1 MIKRFPKIVR
11 LGTRGSLLAL
21 NQAKTI
27 KAWIEE
33 HNPDVVVN
41 LVPIKTKG
49 DKIEIPLFKMGGKGL
64 FVKEIEEA
72 LLQAEVDLAVHSAK
86 DLPVQIPEG
95 LSLIAFPPR
104 EDPRDALICRQTGFG
119 NKLPEKGKVGTS
131 SLRRQAQLRHHWP
144 NLEIVPLRGNL
155 DTRLRKLY
163 SLNLDAII
171 VAAAGLHRLGWQ
183 EKITAYLEPEVM
195 LPAIGQGILVVEG
208 REGDEGLQKIL
219 HPLNDLTTQ
228 QCFLAERSFLQ
239 RVGGGCQVPIAGW
252 ARIESDKLILRGLVA
267 AVDGQKVV
275 RGEISGL
282 PQDGQE
288 LGKKLAAD
296 LLARGGQ
303 EILDEVYGHK

>member
-1 MIKRFPKIVR
+1 M
-11 LGTRGSLLAL
+11 AL
-21 NQAKTI
+21 NQAKII
-27 KAWIEE
+27 KARIEE

-41 LVPIKTKG
+41 LVPIKTQG

-72 LLQAEVDLAVHSAK
+72 LLQEQVDLAVHSAK
-86 DLPVQIPEG
+86 DLPGQIPEG
-95 LSLIAFPPR
+95 LSLLAFPPR
-104 EDPRDALICRQTGFG
+104 EDPRDALICRQAGLG

-131 SLRRQAQLRHHWP
+131 SLRRQAQLRHHRP
-144 NLEIVPLRGNL
+144 HLEIVPLRGNL

-195 LPAIGQGILVVEG
+195 LPAIGQGTLAIEG
-208 REGDEGLQKIL
+208 REEDEGLRKIL

-252 ARIESDKLILRGLVA
+252 ARIESGKLILTALVA
-267 AVDGQKVV
+267 AVDGKKVV

-282 PQDGQE
+282 PQEGQE
-288 LGKKLAAD
+288 LGKKLAED

-303 EILDEVYGHK
+303 DILSEVYGDK

>member
-1 MIKRFPKIVR
+1 M
-11 LGTRGSLLAL
+11 AL
-21 NQAKTI
+21 NQAKII
-27 KAWIEE
+27 KARIEE
-33 HNPDVVVN
+33 LNPDIVVN

-49 DKIEIPLFKMGGKGL
+49 DQIEIPLFKMGGKGL

-72 LLQAEVDLAVHSAK
+72 LLQEEVDLAVHSAK
-86 DLPVQIPEG
+86 DLPIQIPEG

-104 EDPRDALICRQTGFG
+104 EDPRDVLICHQEGG
-119 NKLPEKGKVGTS
+119 AINLPEKGKVGTS
-131 SLRRQAQLRHHWP
+131 SLRRQAQLRHLRP
-144 NLEIVPLRGNL
+144 QLEIVPLRGNL
-155 DTRLRKLY
+155 DTRLRKLF

-195 LPAIGQGILVVEG
+195 LPAVGQGILVIEA
-208 REGDEGLQKIL
+208 RAGDEGLQKIL

-252 ARIESDKLILRGLVA
+252 ARIQSGKLILTGLVA
-267 AVDGQKVV
+267 AVDGKKMV
-275 RGEISGL
+275 RGEITGSA
-282 PQDGQE
+282 QEGQE
-288 LGKKLAAD
+288 LGKKLAED

-303 EILDEVYGHK
+303 EILDEVYADK